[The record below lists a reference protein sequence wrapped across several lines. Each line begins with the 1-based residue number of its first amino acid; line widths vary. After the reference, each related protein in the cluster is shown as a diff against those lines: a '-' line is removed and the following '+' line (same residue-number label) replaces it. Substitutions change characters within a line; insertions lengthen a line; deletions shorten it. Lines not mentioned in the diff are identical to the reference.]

1 MSDLAVEAE
10 INEDKCVGCDLC
22 YIACDDGAHQA
33 IALSDD
39 KGNRV
44 PTIIEENCVG
54 CNLCSLVCPV
64 EDCITMVKKDDG
76 TEHLTWA
83 ERTANDDIP
92 TTFDDDRAGGK
103 HHFVP
108 KVTDALKP

>member
-1 MSDLAVEAE
+1 MK
-10 INEDKCVGCDLC
+10 INVWVVICV

-39 KGNRV
+39 KGNRI

-64 EDCITMVKKDDG
+64 DDCITMVKKDDG
-76 TEHLTWA
+76 TEHITWG
-83 ERTANDDIP
+83 RTYS
-92 TTFDDDRAGGK
+92 
-103 HHFVP
+103 
-108 KVTDALKP
+108 